1 MNYCTHC
8 GGPLRLEVPDGDD
21 RPRHCCRVCGL
32 IHYRNPKMVVGCI
45 AEWKYR
51 ILLCLRAIEPRE
63 GLWTLP
69 AGFLEN
75 NETVAEGARREV
87 LEETRANVG
96 DLQPYGLYNI
106 PHISQIYFFFRAQ
119 LINNSFEPTD
129 ESRDVRLFK
138 EEEIP
143 WDRLAFPVVEKTLKR
158 YFHDRHGE
166 SFPFHIDIVTRSIHS
181 PQ

>member
-1 MNYCTHC
+1 M
-8 GGPLRLEVPDGDD
+8 EVPAGDD
-21 RPRHCCRVCGL
+21 RPRHCCRVCGM

-45 AEWKYR
+45 PEWQDQV
-51 ILLCLRAIEPRE
+51 LLCLRAIEPRA

-75 NETVAEGARREV
+75 NETVMEGAQREV
-87 LEETRANVG
+87 LEETHAKVSE
-96 DLQPYGLYNI
+96 LKPYGLYNI

-119 LINNSFEPTD
+119 LDDQRFEPTP
-129 ESRDVRLFK
+129 ESTEVRLFK

-158 YFHDRHGE
+158 YFQDRR
-166 SFPFHIDIVTRSIHS
+166 SDCFPFHIDIITRRIHS
-181 PQ
+181 PK